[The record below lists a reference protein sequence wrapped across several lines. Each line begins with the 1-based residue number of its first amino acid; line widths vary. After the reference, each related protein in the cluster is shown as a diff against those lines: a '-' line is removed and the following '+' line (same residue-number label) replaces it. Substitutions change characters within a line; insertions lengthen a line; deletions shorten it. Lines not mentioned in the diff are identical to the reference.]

1 MDADVAAFRLLTLY
15 QRLRCI
21 GDPVNRRMLQRQ
33 MDQLI
38 AALHAAR
45 ARSDPGPGVRDRAR
59 TTVGA

>member
-21 GDPVNRRMLQRQ
+21 SDPVTRRMLQRQ

-38 AALHAAR
+38 AELQAAR
-45 ARSDPGPGVRDRAR
+45 ARPVPAPSIRDGER
-59 TTVGA
+59 TTVRV